1 MLAKNMPPK
10 RPRNLRKPRSPAD
23 WEEAANKKEQTAA
36 DSVQSTGSTDETA
49 IDPADLLE
57 YQRIRAKKNRGIDAD
72 TLAKHIHKKRISS
85 KHVDKRPAAD
95 DDDESSDKQRSKLSR
110 SLDGAFTQQTNKL
123 DANKHMMAYIENE
136 MRRRRACSA
145 EDYHAS
151 EEDAADVDD
160 PYHMPDHLQVVDQQP
175 VAEGSVA
182 MASKMLT
189 SIQEV
194 DLGAEPK
201 IRNALATDQ
210 ALAQSTRPHNPSSE
224 EPLNMRFM
232 HHNSATS
239 KAAGRHARATDDA
252 VLQRFKKRM
261 RR

>member
-1 MLAKNMPPK
+1 MPPK
-10 RPRNLRKPRSPAD
+10 RPRNLRKPRNAAD
-23 WEEAANKKEQTAA
+23 WEEPADKKEHSAVDSAQTTA
-36 DSVQSTGSTDETA
+36 GTDETA

-57 YQRIRAKKNRGIDAD
+57 YQRIRAKKNRGIGADA
-72 TLAKHIHKKRISS
+72 LAKHNHKKRANA
-85 KHVDKRPAAD
+85 KHTDKRSAAED
-95 DDDESSDKQRSKLSR
+95 DGAERQRSKLSR
-110 SLDGAFTQQTNKL
+110 SLEGAFTQQTNKL

-145 EDYHAS
+145 EDGHAS
-151 EEDAADVDD
+151 EDNAADADD

-210 ALAQSTRPHNPSSE
+210 ALTHPARLQSSSSE
-224 EPLNMRFM
+224 EPLNTRFK
-232 HHNSATS
+232 HHSSRAG
-239 KAAGRHARATDDA
+239 GRHTRATDDA

>member
-1 MLAKNMPPK
+1 MPVKSMPPK
-10 RPRNLRKPRSPAD
+10 RPRNLRKPRNVAD
-23 WEEAANKKEQTAA
+23 WEAPADKQEHSAAGSAQATA
-36 DSVQSTGSTDETA
+36 STDETA

-57 YQRIRAKKNRGIDAD
+57 YQRIRAKKNRGIDVDA
-72 TLAKHIHKKRISS
+72 LAKYSHKKRTSS
-85 KHVDKRPAAD
+85 KHTDKRSAVED
-95 DDDESSDKQRSKLSR
+95 DDGEKKRSKLSQ
-110 SLDGAFTQQTNKL
+110 SLEGAFTQQTNKL
-123 DANKHMMAYIENE
+123 DANKHMMAYIESE

-145 EDYHAS
+145 EDGHVS
-151 EEDAADVDD
+151 EDDAADTDD
-160 PYHMPDHLQVVDQQP
+160 PYHMPDHLQVVGQQP

-194 DLGAEPK
+194 ELGAEPK

-210 ALAQSTRPHNPSSE
+210 ALAQPARLQSSSSE
-224 EPLNMRFM
+224 EPLNTRFK
-232 HHNSATS
+232 HHGS
-239 KAAGRHARATDDA
+239 KAGGRHTRATDDA